1 MKIIEIKKQLPYYPL
16 SKPPTKLKEFWSLAF
31 LVFLLFFSKNNL
43 SKHNLR
49 NFFYFVKL
57 TIQTLFD
64 PKFMRLKIFVLID
77 SIMFMQSCIYNL
89 LSKISS
95 FSWSWRVSINSL
107 CPWSIL
113 LFYSLLQVLLYFLMG
128 SVISWLSKKIWCNQI
143 IQSIF
148 SIIQVNLLNFS
159 KRNHFTN

>member
-1 MKIIEIKKQLPYYPL
+1 MKQFSKLQYRITLCL
-16 SKPPTKLKEFWSLAF
+16 SPPPTKLKKFWSWAF
-31 LVFLLFFSKNNL
+31 LFFFSKNNL

-49 NFFYFVKL
+49 KIFYIVKL

-89 LSKISS
+89 LSKINS
-95 FSWSWRVSINSL
+95 FSWSWRVSINLL

-113 LFYSLLQVLLYFLMG
+113 FFYSLQQVLLYFLMG
-128 SVISWLSKKIWCNQI
+128 SIISWLSKKIWCNQI

-148 SIIQVNLLNFS
+148 RYYSS
-159 KRNHFTN
+159 